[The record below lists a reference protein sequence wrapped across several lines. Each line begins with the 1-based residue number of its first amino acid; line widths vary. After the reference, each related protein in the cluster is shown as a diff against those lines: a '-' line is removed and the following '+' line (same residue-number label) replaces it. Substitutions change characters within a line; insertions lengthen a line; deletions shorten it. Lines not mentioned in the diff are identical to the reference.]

1 MDDNLK
7 KWLPW
12 IAVAAVAIVVV
23 AIIAINSGGDDD
35 DVAGAGDTTTTTAAE
50 DTTTTAAEDTTTTT
64 AEETTTT
71 TEAPRVVTVGVE
83 NLYPPFN
90 YIDEATGEG
99 AGFDY
104 DIWREICNRLDCT
117 AEFAEAG
124 WPAVIEETGQ
134 GVYDTAADGISI
146 TEERKAIVAFSDPY
160 MSTIQKFMVRADEDR
175 FTTSDEFIAGD
186 YLLATQVGTTN
197 FELAEKLI
205 GAARIEAFDNFA
217 FAVQALLSG
226 DVDAVIIDDV
236 AGQGYQGAN
245 AGEMK
250 NLEGDLQSDPLG
262 FIYPHDSDLIE
273 PVNKVIEDMLEDGTM
288 DALIKKWFID
298 FEA

>member
-23 AIIAINSGGDDD
+23 AIIAINSGGDD
-35 DVAGAGDTTTTTAAE
+35 VAGAGDTTTTTAAE
-50 DTTTTAAEDTTTTT
+50 DTTTTTAEDTTTTT

-124 WPAVIEETGQ
+124 WPAVI
-134 GVYDTAADGISI
+134 DG
-146 TEERKAIVAFSDPY
+146 
-160 MSTIQKFMVRADEDR
+160 
-175 FTTSDEFIAGD
+175 
-186 YLLATQVGTTN
+186 
-197 FELAEKLI
+197 
-205 GAARIEAFDNFA
+205 
-217 FAVQALLSG
+217 LLSSRKP
-226 DVDAVIIDDV
+226 DRV
-236 AGQGYQGAN
+236 
-245 AGEMK
+245 
-250 NLEGDLQSDPLG
+250 S
-262 FIYPHDSDLIE
+262 
-273 PVNKVIEDMLEDGTM
+273 TT
-288 DALIKKWFID
+288 
-298 FEA
+298 

>member
-1 MDDNLK
+1 MK
-7 KWLPW
+7 KASRIFIL
-12 IAVAAVAIVVV
+12 ALALALVATACG
-23 AIIAINSGGDDD
+23 GGD
-35 DVAGAGDTTTTTAAE
+35 ANLEGRT
-50 DTTTTAAEDTTTTT
+50 
-64 AEETTTT
+64 
-71 TEAPRVVTVGVE
+71 VTVGVE

-104 DIWREICNRLDCT
+104 DIWREICDRIECN

-146 TEERKAIVAFSDPY
+146 TEERKAVVAYSDSY
-160 MSTIQKFMVRADEDR
+160 MTTIQKFMVRADEDR

-197 FELAEKLI
+197 YELGEKLV
-205 GAARIEAFDNFA
+205 GTLRIEAFDNFA

-273 PVNKVIEDMLEDGTM
+273 PVNKVIQDMKNDGTM

>member
-1 MDDNLK
+1 MK
-7 KWLPW
+7 KISRIFV
-12 IAVAAVAIVVV
+12 IALALALVATACS
-23 AIIAINSGGDDD
+23 SGDESLEG
-35 DVAGAGDTTTTTAAE
+35 
-50 DTTTTAAEDTTTTT
+50 
-64 AEETTTT
+64 
-71 TEAPRVVTVGVE
+71 RIVTVGVE

-90 YIDEATGEG
+90 FIDDATGEG

-104 DIWREICNRLDCT
+104 DIWREICDRLDCT

-146 TEERKAIVAFSDPY
+146 TEERKAIVAYSDSY

-175 FTTSDEFIAGD
+175 FTTSDEFIAGS
-186 YLLATQVGTTN
+186 YVVATQVGTTN
-197 FELAEKLI
+197 YELAETLLGI
-205 GAARIEAFDNFA
+205 SRIEAFDNFA
-217 FAVQALLSG
+217 FAVEALLSG

-236 AGQGYQGAN
+236 AGQGYQGVN
-245 AGEMK
+245 AGELK

-273 PVNKVIEDMLEDGTM
+273 PVNKVIADMKEDGTM
-288 DALIKKWFID
+288 DDLIKKWFID

>member
-1 MDDNLK
+1 MK
-7 KWLPW
+7 KATRIFILVLA
-12 IAVAAVAIVVV
+12 IALVATACS
-23 AIIAINSGGDDD
+23 SG
-35 DVAGAGDTTTTTAAE
+35 
-50 DTTTTAAEDTTTTT
+50 
-64 AEETTTT
+64 EESLEGRT
-71 TEAPRVVTVGVE
+71 VTVGVE

-104 DIWREICNRLDCT
+104 DIWREICSRLDCS

-160 MSTIQKFMVRADEDR
+160 MSTIQKFMVRADEGR

-186 YLLATQVGTTN
+186 YIVATQVGTTN

-205 GAARIEAFDNFA
+205 GAARIEAFDNFS

-262 FIYPHDSDLIE
+262 FIYPHESDLIE